1 MLCLYDKYIQSDIT
15 KKSFNTRYLY
25 THKKEQKK
33 NQKFH
38 RENIIHTGQIIYRTK
53 LKKNVYICISLMFF
67 RRVVF

>member
-25 THKKEQKK
+25 TQKK
-33 NQKFH
+33 RTEKKIKNST

-53 LKKNVYICISLMFF
+53 SKKNVCIF
-67 RRVVF
+67 VFH